1 MSQFPPGKSWSLFST
16 PLRWSQSNE
25 EDSNMILVMH
35 IMVMMTQV
43 SHKTQYVIKKAGGN
57 VTLDCTDF
65 TGEQEAAWRKIGG
78 VVTFRLI
85 ICSRVKVWKITN
97 SAKLYLS
104 ILLLRKRYVALNEA
118 EEHSFQ
124 ELFSLTFNILLSI
137 RGHRDIYH
145 HFKYTGGNAIKGL
158 LTIGL
163 KVPLQ
168 PNFGIYQLFTKRA
181 HAQMQWRKSK
191 KRSLL
196 YCSLYSGFENVYDEP
211 FCKGHC
217 KCLVLVYIN
226 S

>member
-1 MSQFPPGKSWSLFST
+1 
-16 PLRWSQSNE
+16 
-25 EDSNMILVMH
+25 
-35 IMVMMTQV
+35 MVTQV

-78 VVTFRLI
+78 VATLCLI

-124 ELFSLTFNILLSI
+124 ELFSLTFTNLLSI
-137 RGHRDIYH
+137 RGHS
-145 HFKYTGGNAIKGL
+145 TGISSFQIHWWQCYKGTPKNWL
-158 LTIGL
+158 E
-163 KVPLQ
+163 VPLQ
-168 PNFGIYQLFTKRA
+168 PNVGIYQLFTIRA

>member
-78 VVTFRLI
+78 VATLCLI

-104 ILLLRKRYVALNEA
+104 ILLLRKRYVALNGA

-137 RGHRDIYH
+137 RGHRDIIISNTLVAMQGTPNNWLESAFATQFWHSSAFYQKKSH
-145 HFKYTGGNAIKGL
+145 YSTVRYIR
-158 LTIGL
+158 GL
-163 KVPLQ
+163 KCVRRAILQGPLLM
-168 PNFGIYQLFTKRA
+168 PCA
-181 HAQMQWRKSK
+181 
-191 KRSLL
+191 SLH
-196 YCSLYSGFENVYDEP
+196 E
-211 FCKGHC
+211 
-217 KCLVLVYIN
+217 
-226 S
+226 